1 MTSGR
6 RKILQVGVTG
16 GIGSGKSTVCDIF
29 RRLGIP
35 VIDSDFLAKEICTA
49 NSAVRRKLVSILG
62 DRAYLA
68 GGSMNNAY
76 IASMIFSDKK
86 LRRMVESVV
95 HPAVMKE
102 RQRRL
107 TDLQNG
113 GYKAV
118 IVESALLFES
128 GLDKK
133 LDIVVAVDA
142 TEKLRIDRVRSRD
155 SVKEEDVKARMR
167 AQIDNREKLERAD
180 FVIKNNGT
188 MEELEYKVRFL
199 YNLFGRLSD

>member
-199 YNLFGRLSD
+199 YHLFGRLSD